1 MASLLFTCVDCLGL
15 HRLENTTDVPPDFD
29 NRCAACRAKPA
40 APAPKAAPASARA
53 SQPRGRRS

>member
-29 NRCAACRAKPA
+29 NR
-40 APAPKAAPASARA
+40 
-53 SQPRGRRS
+53 